1 MDESLEFQLKQKE
14 LELQGKLRDIDRQ
27 LTNINELNNAK
38 EEIRGNM
45 ANSKLSDEDRIDG
58 DQMYSKFRETVLKID
73 DLLGRF
79 DYTDN
84 RGLITS
90 INQYMRD
97 IKNITSRKDITFKEL
112 KEKAGA
118 LIDFLENGQFKS
130 FIDQK
135 KIYLEEEKFGKKD
148 RNGNKYKKGL
158 VDELN
163 EVQGKLNENNK
174 TEEEAAKNP
183 EFDEAINMAKLMREW
198 TEIDKEIKDA
208 ERIYNSLED
217 PAEGDTPEVQDE
229 KIAKKGQQKSYIE
242 ELKRRAEQMKKSIEE
257 KEKQFR
263 EKFDKNKD
271 DLLKDLKNQLDYLTS
286 TKEALEENLNN
297 LQNEPESE
305 KNKDEIEEL
314 KIQIKDCNKSINF
327 TKEKIETIEKANA
340 GQVIKRT
347 AYALDLIDMIQ
358 ERINSFGN
366 DRSKLSI
373 TDKNALRGYENL
385 LNLVYNNIKDVS
397 IDDKTFE
404 NNIDIMKNNLKLKD
418 QVINVGGYDM
428 TREQALAEL
437 ATLKA
442 RLSNVYDNNLGED
455 FLDSL
460 DDPDMNQQAILN
472 RIAELERA
480 LGLDRGREDGGK
492 KEPGDPKGPKPPRP
506 TPPTPPTPTPTP
518 TPPTPTPPTPTPPQN
533 GLVRSGLQIFRD
545 EFNKMPEIKR
555 RHTASERMPFYQTI
569 LGVGGIVATA
579 TLGPL
584 GLIPIALAPTL
595 GPISRLVS
603 GQNKIEK
610 QIADQFRDLERNNPN
625 EFDRMVDYISEER
638 IQDLKPNAVI
648 LRALHKVQTERTA
661 KQLKILQAESD
672 RLEDQRDRILQKAQ
686 NNPGILSD
694 TEKNNLAYITA
705 RLKQINEGSYGV
717 DENGKEAKI
726 EAEVERIQRRFKELK
741 RGKDRVS
748 QRYKGNLATR
758 FNIFAHRNSDTKHYK
773 EPLNELADA
782 ELARDITYSKGNYED
797 AAAYDKKM
805 KEIAQE
811 YTHTNFAGVQNS
823 VFNKRTGTGRI
834 ISDRHDNT
842 YKNIFNI
849 ATLLG
854 VGAATHQ
861 AANIARQ
868 GQQVNVNLTGSKDV
882 AQKAADGVRG
892 DTYMQGEVAAI
903 RGNGTTTAP
912 GYHNA
917 DKLANEWGNKAQTTI
932 TSNKISEQLKQI
944 ANAIR
949 GNKEAAQ
956 AVQDTSSKQLGFV
969 KNGFKYD
976 VDHTGQLEN
985 LARYAENNEAKASM
999 LENAAKTIEALE
1011 ANSSQMATNMNN
1023 LAKKAFIGP
1032 ILAGLGVLHRGAS
1045 DFVNG
1050 IKEKRTNTKA
1060 SGER

>member
-1 MDESLEFQLKQKE
+1 MDENKIIIEEEIPTREAYNKYRTKLDSGEYSLEFIDDSRAIANVVKNERANEDPTIEETEEENEVELSDKDKARIDDLESKISEWNEELKANWGRRYYDQESYNDPDRYTDTDEAEVERRNLNELIQNAKREINEIKGINNDELNLPDPVEYLKSLKEIRNLSTYLEALKQNE
-14 LELQGKLRDIDRQ
+14 NI
-27 LTNINELNNAK
+27 INELNKQIIPINLRIEKLK
-38 EEIRGNM
+38 EEQKFYENDSNGEKREYKKIYDEYEKEIKKLENKKNKIQKDIEGIKEAILTKKEALPILSKGIRDLENEIRGIKRQI
-45 ANSKLSDEDRIDG
+45 SKLKIEISEITDSDRIPTEEITLSDG
-58 DQMYSKFRETVLKID
+58 TKVKL
-73 DLLGRF
+73 
-79 DYTDN
+79 
-84 RGLITS
+84 S
-90 INQYMRD
+90 IIQQKYY
-97 IKNITSRKDITFKEL
+97 KELDELDKTL
-112 KEKAGA
+112 KEK
-118 LIDFLENGQFKS
+118 
-130 FIDQK
+130 
-135 KIYLEEEKFGKKD
+135 
-148 RNGNKYKKGL
+148 
-158 VDELN
+158 
-163 EVQGKLNENNK
+163 
-174 TEEEAAKNP
+174 
-183 EFDEAINMAKLMREW
+183 
-198 TEIDKEIKDA
+198 
-208 ERIYNSLED
+208 
-217 PAEGDTPEVQDE
+217 
-229 KIAKKGQQKSYIE
+229 
-242 ELKRRAEQMKKSIEE
+242 
-257 KEKQFR
+257 
-263 EKFDKNKD
+263 
-271 DLLKDLKNQLDYLTS
+271 
-286 TKEALEENLNN
+286 
-297 LQNEPESE
+297 
-305 KNKDEIEEL
+305 
-314 KIQIKDCNKSINF
+314 
-327 TKEKIETIEKANA
+327 
-340 GQVIKRT
+340 
-347 AYALDLIDMIQ
+347 
-358 ERINSFGN
+358 
-366 DRSKLSI
+366 
-373 TDKNALRGYENL
+373 ENL
-385 LNLVYNNIKDVS
+385 LEDFQQYYNLIDGNYKENSFKYSKEQNSDIMRFFHGQGNDHEGVQRDENGNIIGNVNR
-397 IDDKTFE
+397 DDRRVNDEYFGFE
-404 NNIDIMKNNLKLKD
+404 NRIEVDKKGKKGPERPGQD
-418 QVINVGGYDM
+418 EPEGPEEPGP
-428 TREQALAEL
+428 
-437 ATLKA
+437 
-442 RLSNVYDNNLGED
+442 
-455 FLDSL
+455 
-460 DDPDMNQQAILN
+460 DDP
-472 RIAELERA
+472 EGPERP
-480 LGLDRGREDGGK
+480 GPDDPEGPE
-492 KEPGDPKGPKPPRP
+492 EPGPDDPKGPEEPGPDDP
-506 TPPTPPTPTPTP
+506 EGPEEPGPDD
-518 TPPTPTPPTPTPPQN
+518 PTPPQN

-555 RHTASERMPFYQTI
+555 RHTASERMPFYQTV

-595 GPISRLVS
+595 KPFFRLVT

-661 KQLKILQAESD
+661 KQLKLLQAESD
-672 RLEDQRDRILQKAQ
+672 GLEDQRDRILQKAQ
-686 NNPGILSD
+686 NNPDILSD

-705 RLKQINEGSYGV
+705 RLKQINEGGYGV

-758 FNIFAHRNSDTKHYK
+758 FNIFAHRNTDTKHYK
-773 EPLNELADA
+773 EPLNKLANA
-782 ELARDITYSKGNYED
+782 ELQRDIRYSKGDYLT
-797 AAAYDKKM
+797 AAAYGKKM
-805 KEIAQE
+805 KEIAKE

-823 VFNKRTGTGRI
+823 VFNERTGTGRI

-842 YKNIFNI
+842 YKNIFNL

-861 AANIARQ
+861 AANIARK

-892 DTYMQGEVAAI
+892 DTYMQGEVAAL